1 MAVGGA
7 AFAQQSG
14 PAQPGPR
21 IKGPRVWLDLDQA
34 ELDAAYDQ
42 TVWAANREQL
52 VRRYATQSDA
62 ARARLGAPQRFAYGV
77 TAVEG
82 LDVYATKR
90 ANAPINVFIH
100 GGAWLGRGAKDFGY
114 PAEMFVGAG
123 AHFVVPD
130 FVKVTDAG
138 GSLFPM
144 VEQVRRA
151 VAWTYRNAASFGGD
165 ASRLYVSGRS
175 SGSHLGGV
183 VAITD
188 WKKDHGLPP
197 DTVKGYVLSSG
208 MYDLRAPRLSKRG
221 NYVKFTDEMEQ
232 ELSPQRHLDRIVAPI
247 VLLYGSLETP
257 EFKRQTREFAEAL
270 KNAGKPVKLVYA
282 EGYNHYEIAET
293 IANPY
298 GFVGRE
304 ILEQMRL
311 RPA

>member
-1 MAVGGA
+1 MRTTRRTFLGA
-7 AFAQQSG
+7 LAAAAAAGSARAEDCARKAQ
-14 PAQPGPR
+14 R
-21 IKGPRVWLDLDQA
+21 VKGPRVWLDLDQT
-34 ELDAAYDQ
+34 ELDDAYDQ
-42 TVWAANREQL
+42 SV
-52 VRRYATQSDA
+52 YAPN
-62 ARARLGAPQRFAYGV
+62 ARQIGARNTTNSELARQRLGPPRRVAYG
-77 TAVEG
+77 TSEIEK
-82 LDVYATKR
+82 LDIYLAKVP
-90 ANAPINVFIH
+90 NAPINVFVH
-100 GGAWLGRGAKDFGY
+100 GGAWLGRGAKDLGY

-144 VEQVRRA
+144 AEQVRRA
-151 VAWTYRNAASFGGD
+151 VAWTYRNAASFGVD
-165 ASRLYVSGRS
+165 
-175 SGSHLGGV
+175 
-183 VAITD
+183 AITD
-188 WKKDHGLPP
+188 WKKDHGLPA

-221 NYVKFTDEMEQ
+221 NYVKFTDEMEK
-232 ELSPQRHLDRIVAPI
+232 ELSPMRHLDRINAPI

-270 KNAGKPVKLVYA
+270 KKAGKPVKLVYA